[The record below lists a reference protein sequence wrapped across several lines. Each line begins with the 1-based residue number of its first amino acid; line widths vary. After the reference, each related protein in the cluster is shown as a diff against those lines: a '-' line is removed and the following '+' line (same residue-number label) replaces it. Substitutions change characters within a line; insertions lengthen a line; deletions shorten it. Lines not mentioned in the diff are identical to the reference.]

1 VNSGRWNDLLKRI
14 RATHGF
20 WQRALEDMTL
30 EQVNHHE
37 RAGVLPIG
45 FSLFHFVT
53 GEDRAVSERL
63 QAGPILWSAEWA
75 ERTGI
80 ALAPIKRG
88 DPIEVAETIR
98 LTDLAA
104 WREYQT
110 AVFTRTEAT
119 LANMDDARW
128 NEVLYEEAPLAMKG
142 GFIGHLAGDGPVLLG
157 DLMDVFIYQHG
168 LRHLGEIEHARSLV
182 GLQGVG

>member
-1 VNSGRWNDLLKRI
+1 MNAGRWNDLLKRI

-20 WQRALEDMTL
+20 WQRALDDMTL

-37 RAGVLPIG
+37 RAGVLPMS

-63 QAGPILWSAEWA
+63 LGEAMLWSAEWA
-75 ERTGI
+75 SRTGI

-88 DPIEVAETIR
+88 DPIEVAETVR

-110 AVFTRTEAT
+110 AVFDRTEAT
-119 LANMDDARW
+119 LARMDDARW
-128 NEVLYEEAPLAMKG
+128 SEVLHDQVPPAMKG
-142 GFIGHLAGDGPVLLG
+142 GFIGYLAGNGPVLLG

-182 GLQGVG
+182 GLQGVD